1 MSTGDIADGARW
13 IGKNKGFVSLIAGFG
28 AVVVTITLSTMTVV
42 RWADGVVHSFDKR
55 LTVTES
61 RLDAIESIVESNRQ
75 QIKAISD
82 EQLRRTA
89 PVAEIRGI
97 SESLKRLEDKLDG
110 N

>member
-1 MSTGDIADGARW
+1 MSNGDITDGAKWLGR
-13 IGKNKGFVSLIAGFG
+13 NKGFVSLVIGFG
-28 AVVVTITLSTMTVV
+28 AVVGTIVMSTMTMV
-42 RWADGVVHSFDKR
+42 RWADGIVHSFDKR

-61 RLDAIESIVESNRQ
+61 RLDAVELIVEQNRE
-75 QIKAISD
+75 QIKAVSD

-97 SESLKRLEDKLDG
+97 TESLKRLEDKIDG